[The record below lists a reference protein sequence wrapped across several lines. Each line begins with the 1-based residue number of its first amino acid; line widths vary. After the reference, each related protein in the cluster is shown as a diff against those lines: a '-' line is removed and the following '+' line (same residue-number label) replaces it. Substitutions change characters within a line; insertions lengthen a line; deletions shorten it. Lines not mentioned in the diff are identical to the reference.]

1 MIRET
6 LEYVSQGLDMTE
18 NHAFRVMNQIMEGEW
33 TAAQVAGFLMA
44 AKIKGETVSEL
55 AGFVRAMRQR
65 ALKIAAPADAVDT
78 CGTGG
83 DGKHSFNV
91 STAAAIAA
99 AATGVTVAKHG
110 NRSVSSKTGSA
121 DVLQQLGVK
130 IDLTPQQAEACLR
143 QVGLAFLFAPVYHAS
158 MKHAATPR
166 RELGVRTLFNL
177 LGPLS
182 NPANTRRQV
191 LGVFSRDAAEKMVKV
206 LQHLG
211 SEHVLVVH
219 SRDGMDELSV
229 SSETIVYELKD
240 GEIRRSEVKPEQF
253 GIRRADLAD
262 VRGDDAAQNA
272 RQMSSVFDGQTG
284 PLADI
289 TALNAGAA
297 IYVAGKTSTLAEGVD
312 CARAALA
319 DGAAKE
325 KLAQLVRFTQTCGE
339 HGAI

>member
-33 TAAQVAGFLMA
+33 TSAQIAAFLMA
-44 AKIKGETVSEL
+44 MKIKGETVNEL
-55 AGFVRAMRQR
+55 VGFVTAMRNR
-65 ALKIAAPADAVDT
+65 AVKIAAPEDAVDT

-91 STAAAIAA
+91 STAAAVAA
-99 AATGVTVAKHG
+99 AAAGVTVAKHG

-130 IDLTPQQAEACLR
+130 IDLTPQQAQECLH

-158 MKHAATPR
+158 MKHAVAPR
-166 RELGVRTLFNL
+166 REMGVRTLFNL

-182 NPANTRRQV
+182 NPAMTRRQV
-191 LGVFSRDAAEKMVKV
+191 VGAFSHEAADKMVKV
-206 LQHLG
+206 LKNTG
-211 SEHVLVVH
+211 SEHVLAVY

-229 SSETIVYELKD
+229 SSETLVFELKD
-240 GEIRRSEVKPEQF
+240 GEVRRREIKPEQF
-253 GIRRADLAD
+253 GIKRAS
-262 VRGDDAAQNA
+262 VSEIKGDDAPTNA
-272 RQMSSVFDGQTG
+272 EMMKRVFCGAA
-284 PLADI
+284 ADI

-297 IYVAGKTSTLAEGVD
+297 IYVSGKVASLEEGVEA
-312 CARAALA
+312 ARAVLA
-319 DGAAKE
+319 SGAVLAKLE
-325 KLAQLVRFTQTCGE
+325 QLVQFTHSVE
-339 HGAI
+339 ERSAA